1 MLGRKIVFVIM
12 ESVFMVIYVNVKE
25 ILNYVVLM
33 KRWIIREVSFLFVEV
48 FFFVKIGWNILYVY
62 SCIICFCKSI
72 LNWSIILVLFNLL
85 LFVWNWNVVN
95 NINEFGRIFFVE

>member
-48 FFFVKIGWNILYVY
+48 FFLLKLVGIFCMYIVVLFVFVKVY
-62 SCIICFCKSI
+62 WIE
-72 LNWSIILVLFNLL
+72 VLF
-85 LFVWNWNVVN
+85 
-95 NINEFGRIFFVE
+95 